1 MTIGVTK
8 MSDLNLRLMT
18 DSEVTYWYTQ
28 EFENHFNAQ
37 ERKPLADII
46 KLQNSGH
53 YDLLGLFDEH
63 SNQMLG
69 YATIWK
75 SPNINLL
82 LLDYLGVSSSLR
94 NKGLGSQILLAL
106 KKYYK
111 NEYIIAESEL
121 PVSEDSPSENN
132 LRERRINFYKRN
144 GFKPVYEMATCG
156 MRWQA
161 LILSDDFIS
170 SPSEISKIMHNH
182 KAIYGPSRKDVKIP
196 IYQDEV
202 PDMPYWVLKK

>member
-1 MTIGVTK
+1 

-28 EFENHFNAQ
+28 EFEKHFNSQ

-46 KLQNSGH
+46 KLRNSGH

-121 PVSEDSPSENN
+121 PVSEGSPSENN
-132 LRERRINFYKRN
+132 LCERRINFYKRN

-182 KAIYGPSRKDVKIP
+182 KAIYGPS
-196 IYQDEV
+196 
-202 PDMPYWVLKK
+202 

>member
-1 MTIGVTK
+1 

-82 LLDYLGVSSSLR
+82 LLDYLGVSSSLH

-182 KAIYGPSRKDVKIP
+182 KAIYDPSRKDVKIP

>member
-1 MTIGVTK
+1 

-28 EFENHFNAQ
+28 EFENHFNSQ

-46 KLQNSGH
+46 KLRNSGH

-202 PDMPYWVLKK
+202 PAMPYWVLRK

>member
-121 PVSEDSPSENN
+121 PVSEDSPSKKIYVNV
-132 LRERRINFYKRN
+132 RINFYKRN

>member
-1 MTIGVTK
+1 
-8 MSDLNLRLMT
+8 MSNLDLRLMT
-18 DSEVTYWYTQ
+18 DSEITYWYTQ
-28 EFENHFNAQ
+28 EFEKHFNAQ

-46 KLQNSGH
+46 KLKNSGH

-69 YATIWK
+69 YSTIWK

-94 NKGLGSQILLAL
+94 NKGLGSKILLAL

-132 LRERRINFYKRN
+132 LRERRIDFYKRN

-202 PDMPYWVLKK
+202 PAMPYWC

>member
-1 MTIGVTK
+1 

-161 LILSDDFIS
+161 LILSDGFIS

>member
-1 MTIGVTK
+1 

-28 EFENHFNAQ
+28 EFEKHFNSQ

-82 LLDYLGVSSSLR
+82 LLDYLGVSSSIR

-170 SPSEISKIMHNH
+170 SPSEISKIMLNH

-202 PDMPYWVLKK
+202 PAMPYWVSKK

>member
-1 MTIGVTK
+1 

>member
-1 MTIGVTK
+1 
-8 MSDLNLRLMT
+8 MSDLNLRLMA

-161 LILSDDFIS
+161 LILSDGFIS

-182 KAIYGPSRKDVKIP
+182 KSIYGPSRKDVKIP

-202 PDMPYWVLKK
+202 PDMPYWVLKKQY

>member
-1 MTIGVTK
+1 
-8 MSDLNLRLMT
+8 MSNLDLRLMT
-18 DSEVTYWYTQ
+18 DSEITYWYTQ
-28 EFENHFNAQ
+28 EFEKHFNAQ

-46 KLQNSGH
+46 KLRDSGH

-69 YATIWK
+69 YSTIWK

-94 NKGLGSQILLAL
+94 NNGLGSQILLAL

-132 LRERRINFYKRN
+132 LRERRIDFYKRN

-202 PDMPYWVLKK
+202 PAMPYWC

>member
-1 MTIGVTK
+1 

-28 EFENHFNAQ
+28 EFGKDFNLQ
-37 ERKPLADII
+37 ERKPLTDII
-46 KLQNSGH
+46 KLRNSGQ
-53 YDLLGLFDEH
+53 YDLLGLFDKH

-94 NKGLGSQILLAL
+94 NNGLGSKILLAL

-111 NEYIIAESEL
+111 NEYIIVESEL
-121 PVSEDSPSENN
+121 PVSEDSASENN
-132 LRERRINFYKRN
+132 LRKRRINFYKRN
-144 GFKPVYEMATCG
+144 GFKPLYEMATCG

-170 SPSEISKIMHNH
+170 SQSEISKIIDDH
-182 KAIYGPSRKDVKIP
+182 KAIYGKSRKDVKIP

-202 PDMPYWVLKK
+202 PTMPYWMLKK

>member
-1 MTIGVTK
+1 
-8 MSDLNLRLMT
+8 MSNLDLRLMT
-18 DSEVTYWYTQ
+18 DSEITYWYTQ
-28 EFENHFNAQ
+28 EFEKHFNAQ

-46 KLQNSGH
+46 KLRNSGH

-69 YATIWK
+69 YSTIWK

-94 NKGLGSQILLAL
+94 NKGLGSKILLAL

-132 LRERRINFYKRN
+132 LRERRIDFYKRN

-202 PDMPYWVLKK
+202 PAMPYWC

>member
-1 MTIGVTK
+1 

-69 YATIWK
+69 YSTIWK